1 MWMSSTCHTTF
12 SPVNFEKLNTD
23 QCIKELKAVCFN
35 SFPFILCSCTHA
47 IFAVWVSIKQ
57 YYCGWAGCEEVE
69 CAWGTD
75 RLHQS
80 HSSGQKYPLKCYNKL
95 FILLGFAFLLHGNFY
110 MKHVEECF
118 SCFSNT
124 EKWLHLQLR
133 NVWKSDATF
142 FWVFDLNNSWGN
154 SKFCGNWTHKHAS

>member
-80 HSSGQKYPLKCYNKL
+80 HSSGQKYPLKCYNL
-95 FILLGFAFLLHGNFY
+95 FCWDLHSYY
-110 MKHVEECF
+110 MVIF
-118 SCFSNT
+118 IWNM
-124 EKWLHLQLR
+124 
-133 NVWKSDATF
+133 WKSVSA
-142 FWVFDLNNSWGN
+142 VFQTQRNGCTSNFEMFGN
-154 SKFCGNWTHKHAS
+154 QMQHSFECLI